1 VKVNYRIFHKFATF
15 PLAKRF
21 EQTQTTFDTKP
32 TKEVQTKPKQTKT
45 KQNKI
50 NFIKLTNTKKNEAEI

>member
-32 TKEVQTKPKQTKT
+32 TKEVQTKPKQ
-45 KQNKI
+45 NKI
-50 NFIKLTNTKKNEAEI
+50 NFIKQTNTKKNEAEI